1 LIIFYRFATL
11 RFNSRKT
18 PININIYAN
27 IVSFNMNQFIHLTSL
42 NHSCIIKVDRVPEIV
57 HWGARIAQ
65 IDADLLLSTERP
77 ISQARLD
84 VDIPLS
90 LCPELG
96 SGYFNAPGIEG
107 HRNGHDWAPVFH
119 TTDTQANDHQ
129 AVFTLQDDIA
139 NLELTIEVLLDHDSD
154 VLQKRISVR
163 NLGSEVYTLNKLSS
177 TLTLPH
183 HANELMTFH
192 GRWCQEFQNQRQ
204 ALEHGGFMQENRRGR
219 TSHENFP
226 GLFVGSKGFSEQQG
240 NVWGFHLGWSGNHQL
255 RADVKSD
262 GRRFVQAGELLLAGE
277 IQLAENDIYQTPWL
291 YGVYSNQGLNGIS
304 DRFHTFVRQSIL
316 RFPTQKPRPVH
327 LNTWEGIYFDHN
339 PDYIMKMASE
349 AADMGVERFIIDDGW
364 FVGRDHER
372 AALGDWYLDEK
383 KYPNGLEPVIEHVN
397 TLGMEFGLWVE
408 PEMVSQDSNLFRA
421 HPDWVLGLSGY
432 QQPSGRWQYVLDLQ
446 NPECFQYLFDRLDD
460 LLTRYNICYLKWDM
474 NRELVQP
481 GHQGKAAVRG
491 QTQALYQLLD
501 ALTSAHPSVE
511 IESCSSGGGR
521 IDFEI
526 LKRTHRFWA
535 SDCNDALERQS
546 IQRGMSYF
554 FPPEVMGAH
563 IGPGECHSTN
573 RRHSINMRGVTALG
587 GHMGVELDPVKE
599 TAEEKQ
605 AFAHYIQLHKQHRHL
620 LHSGRTF
627 RIDSANKDQYI
638 YGVVGANQDGQEELL
653 ITVCQLAMPEYALPS
668 PLRISHIDVHAR
680 YQLTIVEMP
689 KTSFQLMKQAPKW
702 LDKTLELNGDNLKEV
717 GITLPILDPE
727 SALIVHLKKI

>member
-1 LIIFYRFATL
+1 
-11 RFNSRKT
+11 
-18 PININIYAN
+18 
-27 IVSFNMNQFIHLTSL
+27 MDQFIHLTSL
-42 NHSCIIKVDRVPEIV
+42 NDSCIIKVDRVPEII
-57 HWGARIAQ
+57 HWGARISQ

-96 SGYFNAPGIEG
+96 SGHFNAPGIEG
-107 HRNGHDWAPVFH
+107 HRVGADWAPVFH
-119 TTDTQANDHQ
+119 TTHIDSDQHKAI
-129 AVFTLQDDIA
+129 FTLQDDIA
-139 NLELTIEVLLDHDSD
+139 KLEMVIEVLLDNDSD
-154 VLQKRISVR
+154 VLQKRITVR
-163 NLGSEVYTLNKLSS
+163 NISADSYTLNKLA
-177 TLTLPH
+177 LTLALPS
-183 HANELMTFH
+183 HANELLTFR
-192 GRWCQEFQNQRQ
+192 GRWCQEFQTQRQ
-204 ALEHGGFMQENRRGR
+204 AFDHGGFMQENRRGR

-226 GLFVGSKGFSEQQG
+226 GIFVGAQGFSEQQG
-240 NVWGFHLGWSGNHQL
+240 MVWGFHLGWSGNHQL

-277 IQLAENDIYQTPWL
+277 VQLDKNETYQTPWL

-304 DRFHTFVRQSIL
+304 ERFHKFIRNNIL
-316 RFPTQKPRPVH
+316 SFPTKKPRPVH
-327 LNTWEGIYFDHN
+327 LNTWEGIYFDHD

-349 AADMGVERFIIDDGW
+349 AAQMGVERFIIDDGW
-364 FVGRDHER
+364 FIGRDHER

-383 KYPNGLEPVIEHVN
+383 KYPQGLEPVIDHVN
-397 TLGMEFGLWVE
+397 ALGMEFGLWVE
-408 PEMVSQDSNLFRA
+408 PEMVSQDSNLFRN
-421 HPDWVLGLSGY
+421 HPDWVLGLQGY

-446 NPECFQYLFDRLDD
+446 NPECFQYLYDRLND
-460 LLTRYNICYLKWDM
+460 LLTRYNISYLKWDM

-491 QTQALYQLLD
+491 QTLALYKLID
-501 ALTSAHPSVE
+501 DLTATHPTVE

-535 SDCNDALERQS
+535 SDCNDALERQT

-605 AFAHYIQLHKQHRHL
+605 AFAHYIQLHKEYRHL
-620 LHSGRTF
+620 LHSGRAF
-627 RIDSANKDQYI
+627 RIDSPNKNQYI
-638 YGVVGANQDGQEELL
+638 HGVVGANEQDKEELL
-653 ITVCQLAMPEYALPS
+653 ITVCQLAMPEHALPS
-668 PLRISHIDVHAR
+668 PLRISYVDPNAR
-680 YQLTIVEMP
+680 YQLKIVEMP

-702 LDKTLELNGDNLKEV
+702 LDRTLELSGDNLREI